1 MIGFIEEEIPLTIG
15 CCPAIVTKLRYETW
29 MEVMF
34 ISTEIEFFRNSRM
47 HKTTP
52 MTTEKARPTLRVVLA
67 SL

>member
-1 MIGFIEEEIPLTIG
+1 MG

-47 HKTTP
+47 HSTTP